1 MDHCGWN
8 PQIPGFAN
16 GMEAKAEGFRT
27 IMLAVMVD
35 EQMTFVLV
43 EVLYVPSAECNLF
56 LPARQR
62 GSQIN
67 EVTYRDYDTEDHD
80 EGAEPV
86 KQVLTDK
93 DQEFFMVLWKNWY
106 VQNVIVHTKF
116 GPSASQFNL
125 VERTHQ
131 TLIDM
136 AETMM
141 HQSGLPKSF

>member
-56 LPARQR
+56 LPGLALDQGIKLPWDLNTRMFGMTKDNIEVIHTTYETSPMNVYCSQYWVQYLKEHQDNYKTASICKFCNYKRCR
-62 GSQIN
+62 GHRR
-67 EVTYRDYDTEDHD
+67 V
-80 EGAEPV
+80 A
-86 KQVLTDK
+86 
-93 DQEFFMVLWKNWY
+93 
-106 VQNVIVHTKF
+106 
-116 GPSASQFNL
+116 
-125 VERTHQ
+125 
-131 TLIDM
+131 
-136 AETMM
+136 
-141 HQSGLPKSF
+141 